1 MRSSWR
7 EKGKLGT
14 KTVKSQKNVPGF
26 ENVTP
31 RFRQS
36 LRANVVWF

>member
-1 MRSSWR
+1 MRSSRR
-7 EKGKLGT
+7 EKGKLGS
-14 KTVKSQKNVPGF
+14 KPANSQKNVPGF

-36 LRANVVWF
+36 LRANVLFF